1 MASSATVSAPKK
13 RKSFSEYFHSMRGQ
27 QLIVTLVFLFV
38 PLVLLF
44 MFTYLPFFKMVE
56 FSFFKMKY
64 IGRRTFVGLQNYISV
79 FTRKDC
85 FHALS
90 LSLYYMVGSVV
101 QMALALLFAT
111 ILSFKCKGSKFFR
124 GALYFPCLICGISVG
139 FIFKFFFTHGF
150 VLDTLLSW
158 VGFNVDKLP
167 FWLRDESINN
177 VVLVAC
183 SIWKYIGQ
191 NIVMF
196 IGAIASVDP
205 VLYEAAEID
214 GANAWHR
221 FKDIILPSIST
232 IVVLNLIISV
242 SGALS
247 AFEMPYV
254 VTGGG
259 FNTSTYFVVMDKI
272 AHTDQKVGLASAM
285 AVVLLLLIVIVTY
298 AQKAVEKYALLIFA
312 AFVALVPIVSCI
324 FTAFKSEE
332 EYANTNVITPPKS
345 WLNFDNFITAWNK
358 ANMGE
363 AFLNSFIILICVL
376 AGSIM
381 ISAMLAY
388 VLNRFKFPGNKLIRN
403 LFTIATL
410 IPGIASQV
418 TVYQIMTALHL
429 VNSMP
434 GYIILMMGTDVIT
447 IYIFLQFFE
456 NLSPTLDESAILDG
470 CTYFGVFFKIL
481 LPLLKPAIVTS
492 AILKGVSTYNEY
504 YMANLYLQDKTK
516 YQVVATSL
524 YVFSGPM
531 GNQYNYICAGV
542 IITIIPALIVFLLCQ
557 DQIYS
562 GMAAGAVKG

>member
-1 MASSATVSAPKK
+1 MNA
-13 RKSFSEYFHSMRGQ
+13 
-27 QLIVTLVFLFV
+27 I
-38 PLVLLF
+38 
-44 MFTYLPFFKMVE
+44 
-56 FSFFKMKY
+56 KMK
-64 IGRRTFVGLQNYISV
+64 R
-79 FTRKDC
+79 
-85 FHALS
+85 
-90 LSLYYMVGSVV
+90 
-101 QMALALLFAT
+101 
-111 ILSFKCKGSKFFR
+111 ILINICK
-124 GALYFPCLICGISVG
+124 
-139 FIFKFFFTHGF
+139 
-150 VLDTLLSW
+150 
-158 VGFNVDKLP
+158 
-167 FWLRDESINN
+167 
-177 VVLVAC
+177 
-183 SIWKYIGQ
+183 
-191 NIVMF
+191 
-196 IGAIASVDP
+196 
-205 VLYEAAEID
+205 
-214 GANAWHR
+214 
-221 FKDIILPSIST
+221 
-232 IVVLNLIISV
+232 
-242 SGALS
+242 
-247 AFEMPYV
+247 YV
-254 VTGGG
+254 
-259 FNTSTYFVVMDKI
+259 
-272 AHTDQKVGLASAM
+272 
-285 AVVLLLLIVIVTY
+285 
-298 AQKAVEKYALLIFA
+298 LLIFA

-324 FTAFKSEE
+324 FTAFKTEE
-332 EYANTNVITPPKS
+332 EYASTNVITLPKNF
-345 WLNFDNFITAWNK
+345 LNFDNFIIAWNK
-358 ANMGE
+358 ANMGK

-456 NLSPTLDESAILDG
+456 NLSSTLDESAILDG

-562 GMAAGAVKG
+562 GMAAGGRCHASDKKGSTGRDFWRSGQQDARPAQGPKWTLGTARGKPFSASTTFSRHPHFSFIICCFSRFLCRSRENTAEGKQTIFYYRSLSYEQRKNVLRCTAQHPLAGKAC